1 MSGPAQP
8 IVLLGGAFSVAAVYA
23 GMRDALARISGQ
35 AVTVVPTSVLAWS
48 ASVLPLGWALIL
60 DQLDAAVKPVAAGS
74 PTGKVT
80 LVGHSSGG
88 IMARLYLGEQ
98 PFERRVYNG
107 RQYVDTLITLGSPHY
122 NYRGAYMRKLVD
134 RRYPGAY
141 FAPAVRYLAVAGKA
155 VHGRKRGTLG
165 EISAW
170 RAYAQLI
177 KDGESWGDGLVPVDC
192 ALLSGAAHLTLE
204 GAHHYSMGGRS
215 WYGAPD
221 VIAQWWQACP
231 ESG

>member
-23 GMRDALARISGQ
+23 GMREALAGVSGQ
-35 AVTVVPTSVLAWS
+35 PVTVVPTSVLAWS

-60 DQLDAAVKPVAAGS
+60 DQLDAVVKPVAANS

-88 IMARLYLGEQ
+88 VMGRLYLGEQ

-107 RQYVDTLITLGSPHY
+107 RRFVDTLITLGSPHY
-122 NYRGAYMRKLVD
+122 NYRGAYMRNRVNQ
-134 RRYPGAY
+134 RYPGAF
-141 FAPAVRYLAVAGKA
+141 FAPEVRYLAVAGKA
-155 VHGRKRGTLG
+155 VEGRKRGTLG

-177 KDGESWGDGLVPVDC
+177 KGGEAWGDGLVPVDC
-192 ALLSGAAHLTLE
+192 ALLSGAAHLTID
-204 GAHHYSMGGRS
+204 GVHHYSMGGRS

-221 VIAQWWQACP
+221 VIAQWWRALAL
-231 ESG
+231 G